1 MYIKFWGVRG
11 SIPTPIGHRDIK
23 DKIKNALLYARASD
37 ILSER
42 DIERFIDSLAFEQV
56 ATFGGNTTCIEVRT
70 DDNKLFII
78 DCGTGIRNLGNYL
91 MSTEF
96 GRGKGKA
103 YVYLSHTHWDHIQG
117 IPFFLPLYIEGNKFY
132 FISHFDDIKE
142 RLEYQQD
149 KRFFPVSFQEM
160 PATKKFVIMKSNALK
175 IGDVLIKTMKTKH
188 PGDAYAIKISSF
200 GKSFI
205 YSSDAEISIDEYEN
219 LGKYIN
225 FIKGGNVLA
234 FDTQYTLE
242 EFLIKKIDWGHS
254 SANTAIDIAGK
265 SGIEKLILFHHDPS
279 YDDEKL
285 RTLYMKAENYK
296 NMVKYQNLEL
306 IMAYEGLEI
315 EI

>member
-1 MYIKFWGVRG
+1 M
-11 SIPTPIGHRDIK
+11 
-23 DKIKNALLYARASD
+23 
-37 ILSER
+37 
-42 DIERFIDSLAFEQV
+42 
-56 ATFGGNTTCIEVRT
+56 
-70 DDNKLFII
+70 
-78 DCGTGIRNLGNYL
+78 
-91 MSTEF
+91 
-96 GRGKGKA
+96 
-103 YVYLSHTHWDHIQG
+103 
-117 IPFFLPLYIEGNKFY
+117 PLYIEGNKFY